1 MPADCGCQPAVTIDS
16 LGQGRPRSMATRVTR
31 AFARYVLVGSA
42 ATTVHYA
49 LLLVLVELA
58 GTAPAPS
65 AAIGAVCGSLV
76 AYAGN
81 RRFTFPGAGTHI
93 RSLPRFLAVAAFG
106 AAANAAIV
114 WTGTEAAGMHYL
126 AAQVI
131 ATLVVLY
138 GGFLLNRRW
147 SFA

>member
-1 MPADCGCQPAVTIDS
+1 MAIIVTSAFGRYLVVGAAATAVH
-16 LGQGRPRSMATRVTR
+16 
-31 AFARYVLVGSA
+31 YVLLA
-42 ATTVHYA
+42 A
-49 LLLVLVELA
+49 LVELA
-58 GTAPAPS
+58 GSAAAPA
-65 AAIGAVCGSLV
+65 AALGAIVGALV

-81 RRFTFPGAGTHI
+81 RHFTFAGRPPHI

-126 AAQVI
+126 AAQVV
-131 ATLVVLY
+131 ATLFVLWS
-138 GGFLLNRRW
+138 GFMLNRRW